1 MATAATK
8 NKIVRAYTVK
18 DIESDNL
25 ECALINQLNTDIY
38 SIDDG
43 DLREKITVQV
53 GAQLSNS
60 WAKGSEL
67 ESSFSNIQPL

>member
-1 MATAATK
+1 MATATTK

-25 ECALINQLNTDIY
+25 ECALINQLNKDIY

-43 DLREKITVQV
+43 DLNT
-53 GAQLSNS
+53 
-60 WAKGSEL
+60 
-67 ESSFSNIQPL
+67 

>member
-1 MATAATK
+1 MATATTK

-25 ECALINQLNTDIY
+25 ECALINQLNKDIY

-43 DLREKITVQV
+43 DLRDKITVPV
-53 GAQLSNS
+53 GA
-60 WAKGSEL
+60 
-67 ESSFSNIQPL
+67 